1 MNSLTDIEISGLGIH
16 EKVGQVVMPRLDFN
30 DTDTLTLAKTLVRDF
45 GVGGFIVFGGTKTL
59 VTEATEELQS
69 ISEVPLIFACDAER
83 GAGQILSDMTLFPFT
98 MSLGAIGDERLV
110 YEEATY
116 IAKEMIECGFNL
128 IFAPVLDVNT
138 NPDNPIINIRAY
150 GDDPGLVSRM
160 AGAFISGCQ
169 ENGLPACGKHFPGH
183 GGAGLDSHLE
193 LPVIETGLEDLADCE
208 LIPFRDAVDKGVA
221 SLMTAHLA
229 LPRIAREALP
239 VTISPEIIDGV
250 LRNGLGFE
258 GVVFT
263 DSFHMSGI
271 SKVGDEDDLSHLSLK
286 AGCDVILDPKDPY
299 RLLSRLNDMAAT
311 GELSEEILNISSD
324 RVLSLKKR
332 WLGDS
337 TAAASPSAV
346 EAEELIE
353 RIARGSVC
361 LLKGGKL
368 NSNKANVYI
377 FDVTNSNAD
386 ISKTFTDRLL
396 DARIE
401 VKSVQVSLTSP
412 ADFDPKGTDA
422 GKAAICLIY
431 TSVGAWKKQSKVP
444 EYYKTI
450 LRELGNLPAET
461 ILVSFGSPYVIRDFG
476 NFDAVICAFD
486 SLDECQ
492 TAAAEVVLGKLTA
505 TGSLPVR
512 L

>member
-1 MNSLTDIEISGLGIH
+1 MNSLKDMDINGLGML

-30 DTDTLTLAKTLVRDF
+30 DAATLTLAKTLVRDF
-45 GVGGFIVFGGTKTL
+45 PVGGFIVFGGTRQSVKETI
-59 VTEATEELQS
+59 EELQS
-69 ISEVPLIFACDAER
+69 ISEIPLIFACDAER
-83 GAGQILSDMTLFPFT
+83 GAGQIVSGMTLFPFT
-98 MSLGAIGDERLV
+98 MSLGAIGDERLI
-110 YEEATY
+110 YEEAAY
-116 IAKEMIECGFNL
+116 IAREMIECGFNL

-138 NPDNPIINIRAY
+138 NPDNPIINVRAY

-160 AGAFISGCQ
+160 AGAYIRGCQ

-193 LPVIETGLEDLADCE
+193 LPVIETGLEDLTDCD

-229 LPRIAREALP
+229 LPRVAKGALP
-239 VTISPEIIDGV
+239 ATISPEIIDDI
-250 LRNGLGFE
+250 LRNSLGFE

-271 SKVGDEDDLSHLSLK
+271 STIGDEGDLSHLALK

-299 RLLSRLNDMAAT
+299 RLLSRLNDMAST
-311 GELSEEILNISSD
+311 GELSEEILDVSAE

-332 WLGDS
+332 WLGDHLS
-337 TAAASPSAV
+337 AASPSAG
-346 EAEELIE
+346 EAEELID
-353 RIARGSVC
+353 RIAHGSVC
-361 LLKGGKL
+361 QMKGGKL
-368 NSNKANVYI
+368 ASRKANVYI

-386 ISKTFTDRLL
+386 ISKIFTDRLR
-396 DARIE
+396 DARMEI
-401 VKSVQVSLTSP
+401 KSVQVSLTSP
-412 ADFDPKGTDA
+412 ADFDPDSTDD
-422 GKAAICLIY
+422 GESVICLIY
-431 TSVGAWKKQSKVP
+431 TTVGAWKKQSKVP

-461 ILVSFGSPYVIRDFG
+461 VLVSFGSPYVVRDFG
-476 NFDAVICAFD
+476 TFDTVICAFD
-486 SLDECQ
+486 SLDACQ
-492 TAAAEVVLGKLTA
+492 AAAAEVVLGELSAAGT
-505 TGSLPVR
+505 LPVH